1 MMETCEQC
9 KTTSIVYTEYHSR
22 VCTRCGLEDFARILD
37 TEHSY
42 GAYAVP
48 LISEATYT
56 RVKRF
61 KKYLMRAAMEQSAN
75 TIPEATWNYLLGG
88 QPYNGP
94 ASIVRR
100 LKKKTVRKKCYDSL
114 PFLVKMLC
122 PHIQVPTLS
131 ERDKSNAVRVFQT
144 LDTAY
149 RKGEPF
155 VSYLYALEYILELI
169 GCEDL
174 LPFINKISCRNRRA
188 QYRHRLDRVFKNS
201 PHIPV

>member
-42 GAYAVP
+42 GAYAIP

-88 QPYNGP
+88 QPYRGP

-100 LKKKTVRKKCYDSL
+100 LKKAPKTVRKKCYDSL
-114 PFLVKMLC
+114 PLLVKMLC
-122 PHIQVPTLS
+122 PHIRVRRSL
-131 ERDKSNAVRVFQT
+131 NATNQTRCASFRRSTQRTARV
-144 LDTAY
+144 
-149 RKGEPF
+149 
-155 VSYLYALEYILELI
+155 
-169 GCEDL
+169 
-174 LPFINKISCRNRRA
+174 NRLFRICMRSSI
-188 QYRHRLDRVFKNS
+188 YWS
-201 PHIPV
+201 